1 MFFYKLRRIFCMF
14 KNLVTNDIVKFFV
27 FKRKMLSICIYKY
40 LMWIYFYISAS
51 MVIIID
57 KLFNNNI
64 SSMGWIMSGANFNN
78 FITPANFLN
87 HTLYVVYVFSFFIYL
102 ILLLVRFFIQYTI
115 QFLNVMYL
123 DNFNRWKRQIVSIF
137 SQKAILCPAQI
148 TAFKFCTKYL
158 LITAVH
164 SGCDCVK
171 PYICVQTVV

>member
-40 LMWIYFYISAS
+40 LMRIYFYISAS

-78 FITPANFLN
+78 FITPANF
-87 HTLYVVYVFSFFIYL
+87 
-102 ILLLVRFFIQYTI
+102 
-115 QFLNVMYL
+115 
-123 DNFNRWKRQIVSIF
+123 
-137 SQKAILCPAQI
+137 
-148 TAFKFCTKYL
+148 
-158 LITAVH
+158 
-164 SGCDCVK
+164 
-171 PYICVQTVV
+171 